1 MSADSASVPEPQGV
15 APGKAPASGPRLTIG
30 WLIWLAMVLAT
41 QGVPRIT
48 MRNATQFL
56 ALTLGS
62 PVGLLL
68 LCGWWVLG
76 SRRGSIDRWLLPAVC
91 LLGLVVCAAVFFPGT
106 GLPNVV
112 VYGPPVLTLGWLLGV
127 QLARLQGRQP
137 GTWGGVVGVILA
149 TAGMGLVRIEGAD
162 GAMNPRLA
170 WRWQPTA
177 EEQLLARLPTVVS
190 QAAGG
195 AATAGSPLTVQPGDW
210 PAFRG
215 PARDGINRTD
225 VIESDW
231 SVRPPREVWRIAV
244 GPGWGSCSVVDGWL
258 FTQQQ
263 RGDQECVT
271 AHAADTG
278 VERWAATVPTR
289 FEEAI
294 SGAGPR
300 GTPTFAEGRLYT
312 CGANGHLD
320 CLEAH
325 TGRAVWS
332 VELTRLGGSSPYWGY
347 ASSPLVAGGRL
358 FVYLGGGPGKGLA
371 ALDAKTGTVLWTGG
385 AATHSYSS
393 PHEVTLHGQQQIVL
407 VSEVGVEA
415 FDPESGSLIWQHE
428 WLDPGI
434 NRDVQPLFD
443 GDDVLISTGIGGQQ
457 GWRRLHLTREGDRWE
472 TQVEW
477 FQRTLRPYY
486 NDAVRLGDHVFG
498 FDQDIFTCVSLKD
511 GKRRWRAGRYGSGQV
526 LLLETQKLLV
536 VQAENGEVVLVDADP
551 SQQRERG
558 RFTPLTE
565 KTWNHPVVVGGRLY
579 VRNDRELACFDLTP
593 PESATAKPR

>member
-1 MSADSASVPEPQGV
+1 
-15 APGKAPASGPRLTIG
+15 
-30 WLIWLAMVLAT
+30 
-41 QGVPRIT
+41 
-48 MRNATQFL
+48 
-56 ALTLGS
+56 
-62 PVGLLL
+62 
-68 LCGWWVLG
+68 
-76 SRRGSIDRWLLPAVC
+76 
-91 LLGLVVCAAVFFPGT
+91 
-106 GLPNVV
+106 
-112 VYGPPVLTLGWLLGV
+112 
-127 QLARLQGRQP
+127 
-137 GTWGGVVGVILA
+137 
-149 TAGMGLVRIEGAD
+149 
-162 GAMNPRLA
+162 
-170 WRWQPTA
+170 
-177 EEQLLARLPTVVS
+177 
-190 QAAGG
+190 
-195 AATAGSPLTVQPGDW
+195 
-210 PAFRG
+210 
-215 PARDGINRTD
+215 
-225 VIESDW
+225 
-231 SVRPPREVWRIAV
+231 
-244 GPGWGSCSVVDGWL
+244 
-258 FTQQQ
+258 
-263 RGDQECVT
+263 
-271 AHAADTG
+271 
-278 VERWAATVPTR
+278 
-289 FEEAI
+289 
-294 SGAGPR
+294 
-300 GTPTFAEGRLYT
+300 
-312 CGANGHLD
+312 
-320 CLEAH
+320 
-325 TGRAVWS
+325 
-332 VELTRLGGSSPYWGY
+332 
-347 ASSPLVAGGRL
+347 
-358 FVYLGGGPGKGLA
+358 VYLGGGPGKGLA

-393 PHEVTLHGQQQIVL
+393 PHEATLHGQQQIVL

-593 PESATAKPR
+593 SESATAEPR